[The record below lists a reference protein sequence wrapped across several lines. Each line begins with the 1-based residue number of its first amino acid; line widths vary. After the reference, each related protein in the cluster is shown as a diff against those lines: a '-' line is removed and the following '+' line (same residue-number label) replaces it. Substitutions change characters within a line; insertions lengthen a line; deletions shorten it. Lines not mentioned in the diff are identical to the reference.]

1 MTRRTLLC
9 SLAAVAMAAAT
20 ASAREAKLVRSPAY
34 HSGKVAFTKTAVD
47 TSSSPSFKVTLG
59 VVPDYAYSGEGMR
72 IDGVSD
78 GKPAAKAGLKAGDV
92 VMKLGE
98 HRITDMMSYMKG
110 LGKFTKGEQTVVT
123 VLREGKEQKFNVT
136 W

>member
-1 MTRRTLLC
+1 M
-9 SLAAVAMAAAT
+9 
-20 ASAREAKLVRSPAY
+20 
-34 HSGKVAFTKTAVD
+34 D
-47 TSSSPSFKVTLG
+47 TSSTPSFKVTLG

-72 IDGVSD
+72 IDGVTD

-92 VMKLGE
+92 VVKLGD

-110 LGKFTKGEQTVVT
+110 LGRFTKGEQTVVI
-123 VLREGKEQKFNVT
+123 VLRDGKETNFNVT